1 MYPYAKTCGMEL
13 TVNVERK
20 GEGKVAPVDLGEE
33 SWEEGEIEPSGY
45 VFLLSS
51 PMMDISAKECPLLL
65 HDRKEEKVRAK
76 RQPAEPEDR
85 QTDEA
90 DNMSTVLP
98 RPIAWG

>member
-33 SWEEGEIEPSGY
+33 SWEEEGEIEPSGY

-76 RQPAEPEDR
+76 RQPADRADR
-85 QTDEA
+85 QTGQHVNGSA
-90 DNMSTVLP
+90 SAHCL
-98 RPIAWG
+98 G